1 MFTKRKTQNFLTMI
15 PEQTVKEFT
24 ETEGIVT
31 LLVPKFKSETLQKWL
46 IPKRKSTHFHI
57 RLDETGSMVWILID
71 GKRTVEVICNE
82 LADSLVIQE
91 KPANFMEE
99 RVTKYLS
106 ELYKSRFIKFKSE

>member
-1 MFTKRKTQNFLTMI
+1 MFTKRQQQNFLTMI
-15 PEQTVKEFT
+15 PERTIAEFT
-24 ETEGIVT
+24 ETEEIVT
-31 LLVPKFKSETLQKWL
+31 LLIPKFKSERLRKWL
-46 IPKRKSTHFHI
+46 IPKRKSTHFRI

-71 GKRTVEVICNE
+71 GKRTVEAICNE

-91 KPANFMEE
+91 KPVNFMEE